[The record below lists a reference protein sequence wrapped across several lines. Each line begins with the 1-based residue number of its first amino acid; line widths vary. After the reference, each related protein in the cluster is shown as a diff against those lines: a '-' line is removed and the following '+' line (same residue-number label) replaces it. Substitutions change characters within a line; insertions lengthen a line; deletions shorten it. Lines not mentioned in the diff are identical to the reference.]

1 MNNLSP
7 EYFKNVGQDLQKRA
21 NAIRVIAKL
30 LHENQIKHDV
40 EEGEDTFN
48 GYIAGG
54 LFNALELLAESVSE
68 IGVDMEDRY
77 EEAKKGAKS

>member
-1 MNNLSP
+1 MIKVEP
-7 EYFKNVGQDLQKRA
+7 KYFENVGQRLQKHA
-21 NAIRVIAKL
+21 NAISCLARV
-30 LHENQIKHDV
+30 LHQNQTDADM
-40 EEGEDTFN
+40 EDADRFN

-77 EEAKKGAKS
+77 ENSKKGAKS